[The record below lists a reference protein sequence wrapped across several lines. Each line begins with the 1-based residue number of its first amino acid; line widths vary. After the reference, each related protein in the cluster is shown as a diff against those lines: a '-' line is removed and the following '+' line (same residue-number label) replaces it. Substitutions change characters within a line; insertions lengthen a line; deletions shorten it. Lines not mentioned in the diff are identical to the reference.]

1 MSYFKRDLIKIILFS
16 IVWIYLYSTVNGNFK
31 EILLNLP
38 FYLIISLGYYAVL
51 EISLNIMNISNF

>member
-1 MSYFKRDLIKIILFS
+1 MSYFRRDLIKIILFS
-16 IVWIYLYSTVNGNFK
+16 IVWIYLYSAVNGNFK